1 MLLVAFLH
9 TLEAI
14 VQTIFFVIFE
24 IGLGNRVS
32 ACQIDLG
39 CRDCTAS
46 VLFQRVRIVC
56 GSEFEVIALI
66 VLSIGFGIAEGLSGF
81 VDTVAACISI
91 MRSFT
96 VAGAVEGC
104 VIQTFFL
111 GRVACQ
117 NSTGDIIGSRIIDR
131 VQNVERTA
139 DMAVNCIPFFCPV
152 NIIIAAASDIADA
165 FNVFPI
171 LENSHQTGHV
181 AFYAA
186 FIQDIS
192 IGKPVV
198 RERCIFIGDHNCDRT
213 LICEI
218 AADPF
223 AGQVTFY
230 HAFFRRNILLNGF
243 CFRLRF
249 CFSRSGSAFLH
260 LSYRNGF
267 YGVIFASAAE
277 QHGCACQTGQ
287 QKYSQFLHFGSS
299 LSYKSSN
306 AGNGNPYTGYP
317 TACAKKCE
325 ASLRHTTVTIIA

>member
-46 VLFQRVRIVC
+46 VLFQRVRIAC

-66 VLSIGFGIAEGLSGF
+66 VLSIGFGIAERLRRL
-81 VDTVAACISI
+81 VDTIAACISI

-104 VIQTFFL
+104 VVQTFFL

-139 DMAVNCIPFFCPV
+139 DMAVNCIPFFC
-152 NIIIAAASDIADA
+152 
-165 FNVFPI
+165 
-171 LENSHQTGHV
+171 Q
-181 AFYAA
+181 
-186 FIQDIS
+186 
-192 IGKPVV
+192 
-198 RERCIFIGDHNCDRT
+198 
-213 LICEI
+213 
-218 AADPF
+218 
-223 AGQVTFY
+223 
-230 HAFFRRNILLNGF
+230 
-243 CFRLRF
+243 
-249 CFSRSGSAFLH
+249 
-260 LSYRNGF
+260 
-267 YGVIFASAAE
+267 
-277 QHGCACQTGQ
+277 
-287 QKYSQFLHFGSS
+287 
-299 LSYKSSN
+299 
-306 AGNGNPYTGYP
+306 
-317 TACAKKCE
+317 
-325 ASLRHTTVTIIA
+325 